1 MKSITIKEES
11 CYRGPADDLY
21 ENGFTIN
28 YTNGEKEA
36 VIFDLSAGECSK
48 LIPKDGFEVLWNKL
62 MEINFQKVIL
72 ENEPIQGFDGADLI
86 VEVSV
91 GLQTLTLSLW
101 CPDLELYKEKGF
113 SESLKFMMVVQE
125 IIDFAASHDV
135 AVNFEFQGI
144 FITAVL
150 DFCIINAP
158 IVFIHNKCKFYVI
171 VKYSIYKVTLKYKG
185 AMNESDTRLKKIDP
199 ALRAAGWG
207 VVEGSDIFTEQRA
220 YLLAPG
226 RIVTKS
232 KRNPD
237 KIDYLLTYKGVKIGI
252 IEAKRDE
259 LDVSTGVGQAKRY
272 AEAMN
277 IRYTYS
283 TNGDKIWAIDM
294 DAKPG
299 DFTEGF
305 VDRFPTP
312 DELWAMTFPEKNE
325 WRDKFN
331 LEPFNRDNG
340 KQPRY
345 YQENAIN
352 AVLDAVSKKQ
362 DRILLTLATGTGKT
376 YIAFQI
382 CWKLMQTK
390 WNIAQTGKLPRI
402 LFLADR
408 NILADQAYNAFGA
421 FDQNALAR
429 ITPKEIRRNGGKV
442 PMGQSIFFTIFQTML
457 CGSDGDERESSSVV
471 YDENTENFEYYKQ
484 YPRDFFDFIIIDE
497 CHRGGANDE
506 SEWRKLMEY
515 FQPAYQLGLT
525 ATPRRTINGDTYK
538 YFGEPVY
545 QYSLKQGIEDGYLT
559 PYRVKSCSN
568 QIIDEYKYS
577 EEDKIISG
585 EEFLDKEKT
594 YKENDFYHGKI
605 KIRERDELRVA
616 EFLQTA
622 NPEDKSIVFCSTQ
635 NHAMQIRDMIN
646 SQAKR
651 GVNYCVRVTADDG
664 QEGEEQLRK
673 FQDNEKTLP
682 TILTTSQ
689 KLSTGVDA
697 QNVRNIVLMRPVPN
711 MIEFKQIIGRGTRLF
726 DDKYYF
732 TIYDFVGAHEQF
744 YDKEWDNP
752 NPVCPICEKYPCECD
767 KHEKCPVCG
776 KWPCECEKPKT
787 KCPVCGH
794 YPCICPPK
802 PCPVCGNLPCTCPK
816 DIIEIELGDGRKIKI
831 KQDFQWEERVMYDGK
846 LITIKEFADILVD
859 KKTLPKF
866 FSDEEDLRKQ
876 WQNPETRLAL
886 LEKMEH
892 DGFSLDKL
900 LKVQE
905 MLNYEKCDL
914 LDVLENLAY
923 QTEPLERQQRV
934 NLVKSG
940 ITAGLNNKQIEFVDF
955 VLEQYVQQGYGELSM
970 ENLPELIKLKYG
982 TISDAKAEL
991 GSLGEISKVFVGF
1004 QKELYAA

>member
-1 MKSITIKEES
+1 
-11 CYRGPADDLY
+11 
-21 ENGFTIN
+21 
-28 YTNGEKEA
+28 
-36 VIFDLSAGECSK
+36 
-48 LIPKDGFEVLWNKL
+48 
-62 MEINFQKVIL
+62 
-72 ENEPIQGFDGADLI
+72 
-86 VEVSV
+86 
-91 GLQTLTLSLW
+91 
-101 CPDLELYKEKGF
+101 
-113 SESLKFMMVVQE
+113 
-125 IIDFAASHDV
+125 
-135 AVNFEFQGI
+135 
-144 FITAVL
+144 
-150 DFCIINAP
+150 
-158 IVFIHNKCKFYVI
+158 
-171 VKYSIYKVTLKYKG
+171 
-185 AMNESDTRLKKIDP
+185 MNESDTRLKKIDP
-199 ALRAAGWG
+199 ALKAAGWG

-220 YLLAPG
+220 YIVSPG
-226 RIVTKS
+226 RIVTKA

-252 IEAKRDE
+252 VEAKKDE
-259 LDVSTGVGQAKRY
+259 LDVSAGVEQAKKY
-272 AEAMN
+272 AAAMN
-277 IRYTYS
+277 IRWTYS

-312 DELWAMTFPEKNE
+312 QELWEMTFPDKND

-331 LEPFNRDNG
+331 LEPFNRDGG
-340 KQPRY
+340 KSPRY
-345 YQENAIN
+345 YQENAVN
-352 AVLDAVSKKQ
+352 AVLEAISKKI

-382 CWKLMQTK
+382 CWKLMQTR
-390 WNIAQTGKLPRI
+390 WNIAENGRLPRI

-429 ITPKEIRRNGGKV
+429 ITPKEIRKNDGNV
-442 PMGQSIFFTIFQTML
+442 PKGQSIYFTIFQTML
-457 CGSDGDERESSSVV
+457 CGKEDTVV
-471 YDENTENFEYYKQ
+471 EVPEPVEGGETTENIEYYKQ
-484 YPRDFFDFIIIDE
+484 YPQDFFDFIIIDE

-525 ATPRRTINGDTYK
+525 ATPRRTINADTYR

-568 QIIDEYKYS
+568 QIIDEYVYNPDDTIVRG
-577 EEDKIISG
+577 EDL
-585 EEFLDKEKT
+585 LDKDKT
-594 YKENDFYHGKI
+594 YTEKDFYQGKI
-605 KIRERDELRVA
+605 KIRQRDELRVS
-616 EFLQTA
+616 EFLESA
-622 NPEDKSIVFCSTQ
+622 NPDEKSIVFCATQ

-664 QEGEEQLRK
+664 AEGEQQLRN
-673 FQDNEKTLP
+673 FQDNEKTIP

-697 QNVRNIVLMRPVPN
+697 QNVRNIVLMRPVTN

-732 TIYDFVGAHEQF
+732 TIYDFVGAHKQF

-767 KHEKCPVCG
+767 KHPKCPVCG
-776 KWPCECEKPKT
+776 KWPCECKRPPR
-787 KCPVCGH
+787 KCSICGM

-816 DIIEIELGDGRKIKI
+816 GVIEIELGDGRKTTVKNG
-831 KQDFQWEERVMYDGK
+831 FEWEERIMYDGK
-846 LITIKEFADILVD
+846 LITIKEFVDVLVD
-859 KKTLPKF
+859 NKTLPKF
-866 FSDEEDLRKQ
+866 FKDDEDLRKQ
-876 WQNPETRLAL
+876 WQNPETRNAL
-886 LEKMEH
+886 LEQMDH
-892 DGFSLDKL
+892 DGFPLEKL
-900 LKVQE
+900 TKVQE
-905 MLNYEKCDL
+905 FLNMEKCDL
-914 LDVLENLAY
+914 LDVLEYLAY
-923 QTEPLERQQRV
+923 NTTPLERERRV
-934 NLVKSG
+934 ELVQPG
-940 ITAGLNNKQIEFVDF
+940 IVATLTDNQSDF
-955 VLEQYVQQGYGELSM
+955 VIFVVEQYVQQGYTELSL

-982 TISDAKAEL
+982 TTNDAKAIL
-991 GSLGEISKVFVGF
+991 GDIPEIRNIFIGF

>member
-1 MKSITIKEES
+1 
-11 CYRGPADDLY
+11 
-21 ENGFTIN
+21 
-28 YTNGEKEA
+28 
-36 VIFDLSAGECSK
+36 
-48 LIPKDGFEVLWNKL
+48 
-62 MEINFQKVIL
+62 
-72 ENEPIQGFDGADLI
+72 
-86 VEVSV
+86 
-91 GLQTLTLSLW
+91 
-101 CPDLELYKEKGF
+101 
-113 SESLKFMMVVQE
+113 
-125 IIDFAASHDV
+125 
-135 AVNFEFQGI
+135 
-144 FITAVL
+144 
-150 DFCIINAP
+150 
-158 IVFIHNKCKFYVI
+158 
-171 VKYSIYKVTLKYKG
+171 
-185 AMNESDTRLKKIDP
+185 MNESDTRLKKIDP
-199 ALRAAGWG
+199 ALKAAGWG

-220 YLLAPG
+220 YLLTPG
-226 RIVTKS
+226 RIVTKA

-237 KIDYLLTYKGVKIGI
+237 KIDYLLTYRGVKIGI
-252 IEAKRDE
+252 IEAKKDE
-259 LDVSTGVGQAKRY
+259 LDVSAGVEQAKKY
-272 AEAMN
+272 AAAMN

-294 DAKPG
+294 DAKIG
-299 DFTEGF
+299 DTAEGF

-312 DELWAMTFPEKNE
+312 DELWQMTFPDKND

-331 LEPFNRDNG
+331 LEPFNRDGG

-345 YQENAIN
+345 YQENAVN
-352 AVLDAVSKKQ
+352 AVLDAVSKKI

-376 YIAFQI
+376 YIVFQI
-382 CWKLMQTK
+382 CWKLMQTR
-390 WNIAQTGKLPRI
+390 WNNLQNGKLPRI

-429 ITPKEIRRNGGKV
+429 ITPKEIRKNGGKV
-442 PMGQSIFFTIFQTML
+442 PMGQSIYFTIFQTML
-457 CGSDGDERESSSVV
+457 CGSDGEETSNP
-471 YDENTENFEYYKQ
+471 EGQPEKIEYYKQ
-484 YPRDFFDFIIIDE
+484 YPQDFFDFIIIDE

-559 PYRVKSCSN
+559 PYRVKSCTN
-568 QIIDEYKYS
+568 QIIDDYVYD

-585 EEFLDKEKT
+585 EELLDREKT
-594 YKENDFYHGKI
+594 YNESDFYHGKI
-605 KIRERDELRVA
+605 KIRQRDELRVA
-616 EFLQTA
+616 EFLETA
-622 NPEDKSIVFCSTQ
+622 NPDEKSIVFCATQ

-651 GVNYCVRVTADDG
+651 GTNYCVRVTADDG
-664 QEGEEQLRK
+664 NDGEAQLRK
-673 FQDNEKTLP
+673 FQDNEKTIP

-732 TIYDFVGAHEQF
+732 TIYDFVGAHEKF
-744 YDKEWDNP
+744 YDDEWDNP
-752 NPVCPICEKYPCECD
+752 NPVCPICEKYPCECST
-767 KHEKCPVCG
+767 HAKCPVCG
-776 KWPCECEKPKT
+776 KWPCVCKIDKM
-787 KCPVCGH
+787 CPVCGRW
-794 YPCICPPK
+794 PCVCPPK
-802 PCPVCGNLPCTCPK
+802 PCPICGNLPCTCPK
-816 DIIEIELGDGRKIKI
+816 EIIEIELGDKRKAKIKEGF
-831 KQDFQWEERVMYDGK
+831 DWEERVMYDGK

-859 KKTLPKF
+859 KNTLPKF
-866 FSDEEDLRKQ
+866 FTDEEDLRKQ

-886 LEKMEH
+886 LEKMDH

-914 LDVLENLAY
+914 LDVLEYLAY
-923 QTEPLERQQRV
+923 HTTPLERQQRV
-934 NLVKSG
+934 AMVKPE
-940 ITAGLNNKQIEFVDF
+940 IIAELNSKQIEFVNF
-955 VLEQYVQQGYGELSM
+955 VLDQYVQQGYTELSI

-982 TISDAKAEL
+982 TINDAKAEL
-991 GSLGEISKVFVGF
+991 GPLGEINKVFVGF

>member
-1 MKSITIKEES
+1 
-11 CYRGPADDLY
+11 
-21 ENGFTIN
+21 
-28 YTNGEKEA
+28 
-36 VIFDLSAGECSK
+36 
-48 LIPKDGFEVLWNKL
+48 
-62 MEINFQKVIL
+62 
-72 ENEPIQGFDGADLI
+72 
-86 VEVSV
+86 
-91 GLQTLTLSLW
+91 
-101 CPDLELYKEKGF
+101 
-113 SESLKFMMVVQE
+113 
-125 IIDFAASHDV
+125 
-135 AVNFEFQGI
+135 
-144 FITAVL
+144 
-150 DFCIINAP
+150 
-158 IVFIHNKCKFYVI
+158 
-171 VKYSIYKVTLKYKG
+171 
-185 AMNESDTRLKKIDP
+185 MNESDTRLKKIDP
-199 ALRAAGWG
+199 ALRATGWG

-220 YLLAPG
+220 YLLTPG
-226 RIVTKS
+226 RIVTKA

-252 IEAKRDE
+252 IEAKKDE
-259 LDVSTGVGQAKRY
+259 LDVSAGVEQAKKY
-272 AEAMN
+272 AAAMN

-312 DELWAMTFPEKNE
+312 DELWQMTFPEKND

-331 LEPFNRDNG
+331 LEPFNRDGG

-345 YQENAIN
+345 YQENAVN
-352 AVLDAVSKKQ
+352 AVLDAVSKKV

-382 CWKLMQTK
+382 CWKLMQTR
-390 WNIAQTGKLPRI
+390 WNNLQNGKLPRI

-429 ITPKEIRRNGGKV
+429 ITPKEIRKNGGKV
-442 PMGQSIFFTIFQTML
+442 PMGQSIYFTIFQTML
-457 CGSDGDERESSSVV
+457 CGSDGEETSNP
-471 YDENTENFEYYKQ
+471 EEQPEKIEYYKQ
-484 YPRDFFDFIIIDE
+484 YPQDFFDFIIIDE

-559 PYRVKSCSN
+559 PYRVKSCTN
-568 QIIDEYKYS
+568 QIIDEYVYN
-577 EEDKIISG
+577 EEDKIIQG
-585 EEFLDKEKT
+585 AELLDKDKT
-594 YKENDFYHGKI
+594 YTEGDFYHGKI
-605 KIRERDELRVA
+605 KIRQRDELRVA
-616 EFLQTA
+616 EFLETA
-622 NPEDKSIVFCSTQ
+622 NPEEKSIVFCATQ

-651 GVNYCVRVTADDG
+651 GTNYCVRVTADDG
-664 QEGEEQLRK
+664 DEGEQQLRK
-673 FQDNEKTLP
+673 FQDNEKTIP
-682 TILTTSQ
+682 TVLTTSQ

-732 TIYDFVGAHEQF
+732 TIYDFVGAHEKF
-744 YDKEWDNP
+744 YDDEWDNP
-752 NPVCPICEKYPCECD
+752 NPVCPICEKYPCECAT
-767 KHEKCPVCG
+767 HPKCPVCG
-776 KWPCECEKPKT
+776 KWPCECEKPKR
-787 KCPVCGH
+787 KCPVCGQ

-802 PCPVCGNLPCTCPK
+802 PCPICGNLPCTCPK
-816 DIIEIELGDGRKIKI
+816 DIIEIELGDGRKAKI
-831 KQDFQWEERVMYDGK
+831 KKDFQWEERVMYDGK

-859 KKTLPKF
+859 KNTLPKF
-866 FSDEEDLRKQ
+866 FTDEEDLRKQ

-914 LDVLENLAY
+914 LDVLEYLAY
-923 QTEPLERQQRV
+923 HTTPLERQQRV
-934 NLVKSG
+934 TIVKPLL
-940 ITAGLNNKQIEFVDF
+940 AAELNTKQTEFVDF
-955 VLEQYVQQGYGELSM
+955 VLQQYIQQGYGELSM

-982 TISDAKAEL
+982 TINDAKAEL
-991 GSLGEISKVFVGF
+991 GSLGEINKVFVDF
-1004 QKELYAA
+1004 QKDLYAA

>member
-1 MKSITIKEES
+1 
-11 CYRGPADDLY
+11 
-21 ENGFTIN
+21 
-28 YTNGEKEA
+28 
-36 VIFDLSAGECSK
+36 
-48 LIPKDGFEVLWNKL
+48 
-62 MEINFQKVIL
+62 
-72 ENEPIQGFDGADLI
+72 
-86 VEVSV
+86 
-91 GLQTLTLSLW
+91 
-101 CPDLELYKEKGF
+101 
-113 SESLKFMMVVQE
+113 
-125 IIDFAASHDV
+125 
-135 AVNFEFQGI
+135 
-144 FITAVL
+144 
-150 DFCIINAP
+150 
-158 IVFIHNKCKFYVI
+158 
-171 VKYSIYKVTLKYKG
+171 
-185 AMNESDTRLKKIDP
+185 MNESDTRLKKIDP

-226 RIVTKS
+226 RIVTKA

-252 IEAKRDE
+252 VEAKSDE
-259 LDVSTGVGQAKRY
+259 KDVSAGVEQAKKY
-272 AEAMN
+272 AAAMN

-294 DAKPG
+294 GAKPG

-312 DELWAMTFPEKNE
+312 DELWAMTFPDKND

-331 LEPFNRDNG
+331 LEPFNRDGG
-340 KQPRY
+340 KMPRY
-345 YQENAIN
+345 YQENAVN
-352 AVLDAVSKKQ
+352 AVLEAVSKKI

-382 CWKLMQTK
+382 CWKLMQTR
-390 WNIAQTGKLPRI
+390 WNNLQNGKLPRI

-408 NILADQAYNAFGA
+408 NILADQAFNAFGA

-429 ITPKEIRRNGGKV
+429 ITPKEIRKNGGKV
-442 PMGQSIFFTIFQTML
+442 PMGQSIYFTIFQTML
-457 CGSDGDERESSSVV
+457 CGSDGEERE
-471 YDENTENFEYYKQ
+471 DEMLKQVQHDGYSELVSESTEYYKQ
-484 YPRDFFDFIIIDE
+484 YPQDFFDFIIIDE

-515 FQPAYQLGLT
+515 FAPAYQLGLT

-559 PYRVKSCSN
+559 PYRVKSCTN
-568 QIIDEYKYS
+568 QIIDEYVYD
-577 EEDKIISG
+577 EQDKIIRG
-585 EEFLDKEKT
+585 EELLDKEKT
-594 YKENDFYHGKI
+594 YGEKDFYHGKI

-616 EFLQTA
+616 EFLESA
-622 NPEDKSIVFCSTQ
+622 NPDEKAIVFCATQ
-635 NHAMQIRDMIN
+635 NHAMQVRDMIN

-651 GVNYCVRVTADDG
+651 GINYCVRVTADDG
-664 QEGEEQLRK
+664 SEGEEQLRK
-673 FQDNEKTLP
+673 FQDNEKTIP

-697 QNVRNIVLMRPVPN
+697 QNVRNIVLMRPVEN

-732 TIYDFVGAHEQF
+732 TIYDFVGAYKQF

-767 KHEKCPVCG
+767 KHPKCPVCG
-776 KWPCECEKPKT
+776 KWPCECKKPPKL
-787 KCPVCGH
+787 CPVCGKS
-794 YPCICPPK
+794 PCICPPK
-802 PCPVCGNLPCTCPK
+802 PCPICGNLPCTCPK
-816 DIIEIELGDGRKIKI
+816 DVIEIELGDGRKAKI
-831 KQDFQWEERVMYDGK
+831 KKDFEWEERIMYDGK
-846 LITIKEFADILVD
+846 LITLKEFVDVLVD
-859 KKTLPKF
+859 NNTLPRF
-866 FSDEEDLRKQ
+866 FSNDEDLRRQ
-876 WQNPETRLAL
+876 WQNPDTRKAL

-914 LDVLENLAY
+914 LDVLEYLAY
-923 QTEPLERQQRV
+923 QTTPIEREQRV
-934 NLVKSG
+934 AFARSE
-940 ITAGLNNKQIEFVDF
+940 ITAELNTKQTDF
-955 VLEQYVQQGYGELSM
+955 VNFVLDQYIQQGYTELSM

-982 TISDAKAEL
+982 TINDAKAEL
-991 GSLGEISKVFVGF
+991 GSIGEISKVFVGF
-1004 QKELYAA
+1004 QKGLYAA

>member
-1 MKSITIKEES
+1 
-11 CYRGPADDLY
+11 
-21 ENGFTIN
+21 
-28 YTNGEKEA
+28 
-36 VIFDLSAGECSK
+36 
-48 LIPKDGFEVLWNKL
+48 
-62 MEINFQKVIL
+62 
-72 ENEPIQGFDGADLI
+72 
-86 VEVSV
+86 
-91 GLQTLTLSLW
+91 
-101 CPDLELYKEKGF
+101 
-113 SESLKFMMVVQE
+113 
-125 IIDFAASHDV
+125 
-135 AVNFEFQGI
+135 
-144 FITAVL
+144 
-150 DFCIINAP
+150 
-158 IVFIHNKCKFYVI
+158 
-171 VKYSIYKVTLKYKG
+171 
-185 AMNESDTRLKKIDP
+185 MNESDTRLKKIDP
-199 ALRAAGWG
+199 ALKAAGWG

-220 YLLAPG
+220 YLLSPG
-226 RIVTKS
+226 RIVTKA

-252 IEAKRDE
+252 IEAKKDE
-259 LDVSTGVGQAKRY
+259 LDVSAGVEQAKKY
-272 AEAMN
+272 AAAMN

-294 DAKPG
+294 NAKPG

-312 DELWAMTFPEKNE
+312 DELWQMTFPDKND

-331 LEPFNRDNG
+331 LEPFNRDGG

-345 YQENAIN
+345 YQENAVN
-352 AVLDAVSKKQ
+352 AVLDAVSKKV

-382 CWKLMQTK
+382 CWKLMQTR
-390 WNIAQTGKLPRI
+390 WNNLQNGKLPRI

-429 ITPKEIRRNGGKV
+429 ITPKEIRKNGGKV
-442 PMGQSIFFTIFQTML
+442 PMGQSIYFTIFQTML
-457 CGSDGDERESSSVV
+457 CGSDGESEGALRGNAAEGVAENGDSRLERGE
-471 YDENTENFEYYKQ
+471 DLPLQEYYKQ
-484 YPRDFFDFIIIDE
+484 YPQDFFDFIIIDE

-559 PYRVKSCSN
+559 PYRVKSCTN
-568 QIIDEYKYS
+568 QIIDDYIYD
-577 EEDKIISG
+577 EEDKIIRG
-585 EEFLDKEKT
+585 EELLDREKT
-594 YKENDFYHGKI
+594 YNESDFYHGKI
-605 KIRERDELRVA
+605 KIRQRDELRVA
-616 EFLQTA
+616 EFLETA
-622 NPEDKSIVFCSTQ
+622 NPDEKSIVFCATQ

-651 GVNYCVRVTADDG
+651 GTNYCVRVTADDG
-664 QEGEEQLRK
+664 NDGEEQLRK
-673 FQDNEKTLP
+673 FQDNEKTIP

-732 TIYDFVGAHEQF
+732 TIYDFVGAHEKF
-744 YDKEWDNP
+744 YDDEWDNP
-752 NPVCPICEKYPCECD
+752 NPVCPICEKYPCECST
-767 KHEKCPVCG
+767 HPKCPVCG
-776 KWPCECEKPKT
+776 KWPCVCEKPKH
-787 KCPVCGH
+787 KCSVCGQ

-802 PCPVCGNLPCTCPK
+802 VSPVCGNLPCTCPK
-816 DIIEIELGDGRKIKI
+816 EVIEIELGDGRTAKIK
-831 KQDFQWEERVMYDGK
+831 KDFQWEERVMYDGK

-859 KKTLPKF
+859 KNTLPKF
-866 FSDEEDLRKQ
+866 FIDEEDLRKQ

-886 LEKMEH
+886 LEKMDH

-914 LDVLENLAY
+914 LDVLEYLAY
-923 QTEPLERQQRV
+923 HTTPLERQQRV
-934 NLVKSG
+934 AMVKPG
-940 ITAGLNNKQIEFVDF
+940 IAAELNPKQTEFVNF
-955 VLEQYVQQGYGELSM
+955 VLEQYVQQGYTELSM

-991 GSLGEISKVFVGF
+991 GPLGEINKVFVGF

>member
-1 MKSITIKEES
+1 
-11 CYRGPADDLY
+11 
-21 ENGFTIN
+21 
-28 YTNGEKEA
+28 
-36 VIFDLSAGECSK
+36 
-48 LIPKDGFEVLWNKL
+48 
-62 MEINFQKVIL
+62 
-72 ENEPIQGFDGADLI
+72 
-86 VEVSV
+86 
-91 GLQTLTLSLW
+91 
-101 CPDLELYKEKGF
+101 
-113 SESLKFMMVVQE
+113 
-125 IIDFAASHDV
+125 
-135 AVNFEFQGI
+135 
-144 FITAVL
+144 
-150 DFCIINAP
+150 
-158 IVFIHNKCKFYVI
+158 
-171 VKYSIYKVTLKYKG
+171 
-185 AMNESDTRLKKIDP
+185 MNESDTRLKKIDP
-199 ALRAAGWG
+199 ALKAAGWG

-220 YLLAPG
+220 YLLTPG
-226 RIVTKS
+226 RIVTKA

-252 IEAKRDE
+252 IEAKKDE
-259 LDVSTGVGQAKRY
+259 LDVSAGVEQAKKY
-272 AEAMN
+272 AAAMN

-294 DAKPG
+294 DAKIG
-299 DFTEGF
+299 DTAEGF

-312 DELWAMTFPEKNE
+312 DELWQMTFPDKND

-331 LEPFNRDNG
+331 LEPFNRDGG

-345 YQENAIN
+345 YQENAVN
-352 AVLDAVSKKQ
+352 AVLDAVSKKV

-382 CWKLMQTK
+382 CWKLMQTR
-390 WNIAQTGKLPRI
+390 WNNLQNGKLPRI

-429 ITPKEIRRNGGKV
+429 ITPKEIRKNGGKV
-442 PMGQSIFFTIFQTML
+442 PMGQSIYFTIFQTML
-457 CGSDGDERESSSVV
+457 CGSDGEETSNP
-471 YDENTENFEYYKQ
+471 EEQPEKIEYYKQ
-484 YPRDFFDFIIIDE
+484 YPQNFFDFIIIDE

-559 PYRVKSCSN
+559 PYRVKSCTN
-568 QIIDEYKYS
+568 QIIDDYVYD
-577 EEDKIISG
+577 EEDKIIRG
-585 EEFLDKEKT
+585 EELLDKEKT
-594 YKENDFYHGKI
+594 YNESDFYHGKI
-605 KIRERDELRVA
+605 KIRQRDELRVA
-616 EFLQTA
+616 EFLETS
-622 NPEDKSIVFCSTQ
+622 NPDEKAIVFCATQ

-651 GVNYCVRVTADDG
+651 GTNYCVRVTADDG
-664 QEGEEQLRK
+664 NDGEEQLRK
-673 FQDNEKTLP
+673 FQDNEKTIP

-732 TIYDFVGAHEQF
+732 TIYDFVGAHEKF
-744 YDKEWDNP
+744 YDDEWDNP
-752 NPVCPICEKYPCECD
+752 NPVCPICEKYPCECST
-767 KHEKCPVCG
+767 HAKCPVCG
-776 KWPCECEKPKT
+776 KWPCVCEKPKH
-787 KCPVCGH
+787 KCPVCGQ

-816 DIIEIELGDGRKIKI
+816 EIIEIELGDKRKAKIKEGF
-831 KQDFQWEERVMYDGK
+831 DWEERVMYDGK

-859 KKTLPKF
+859 KNTLPKF
-866 FSDEEDLRKQ
+866 FTDEEDLRKQ

-886 LEKMEH
+886 LEKMDH

-914 LDVLENLAY
+914 LDVLEYLAY
-923 QTEPLERQQRV
+923 HTTPLERQQRV
-934 NLVKSG
+934 AMVKPE
-940 ITAGLNNKQIEFVDF
+940 IIAELNSKQIEFVNF
-955 VLEQYVQQGYGELSM
+955 VLDQYVQQGYTELSI

-982 TISDAKAEL
+982 TINDAKAEL
-991 GSLGEISKVFVGF
+991 GPLGEINKVFVGF

>member
-1 MKSITIKEES
+1 
-11 CYRGPADDLY
+11 
-21 ENGFTIN
+21 
-28 YTNGEKEA
+28 
-36 VIFDLSAGECSK
+36 
-48 LIPKDGFEVLWNKL
+48 
-62 MEINFQKVIL
+62 
-72 ENEPIQGFDGADLI
+72 
-86 VEVSV
+86 
-91 GLQTLTLSLW
+91 
-101 CPDLELYKEKGF
+101 
-113 SESLKFMMVVQE
+113 
-125 IIDFAASHDV
+125 
-135 AVNFEFQGI
+135 
-144 FITAVL
+144 
-150 DFCIINAP
+150 
-158 IVFIHNKCKFYVI
+158 
-171 VKYSIYKVTLKYKG
+171 
-185 AMNESDTRLKKIDP
+185 MNESDTRLKKIDP
-199 ALRAAGWG
+199 ALKAAGWG

-220 YLLAPG
+220 YLLTPG
-226 RIVTKS
+226 RIVTKT

-252 IEAKRDE
+252 IEAKKDE
-259 LDVSTGVGQAKRY
+259 LDVSAGVEQAKKY
-272 AEAMN
+272 AAAMN

-283 TNGDKIWAIDM
+283 TNGDKIWTIDM

-312 DELWAMTFPEKNE
+312 DELWHMTFPDKND

-331 LEPFNRDNG
+331 LEPFNRDGG

-345 YQENAIN
+345 YQENAVN
-352 AVLDAVSKKQ
+352 AVLEAVSKKV

-382 CWKLMQTK
+382 CWKLMQTR
-390 WNIAQTGKLPRI
+390 WNNLQNGKLPRI

-429 ITPKEIRRNGGKV
+429 ITPKEIRKNGGKV
-442 PMGQSIFFTIFQTML
+442 PMGQSIYFTIFQTML
-457 CGSDGDERESSSVV
+457 CGSDGEEKESSTVV
-471 YDENTENFEYYKQ
+471 EPVETTEKIEYYKQ
-484 YPRDFFDFIIIDE
+484 YPQDFFDFIIIDE

-559 PYRVKSCSN
+559 PYRVKSCTN
-568 QIIDEYKYS
+568 QIIDEYVYN
-577 EEDKIISG
+577 EEDKIIRGG
-585 EEFLDKEKT
+585 ELLDKEKT
-594 YKENDFYHGKI
+594 YDENDFYHGKI
-605 KIRERDELRVA
+605 KIRQRDELRVA
-616 EFLQTA
+616 EFLETA
-622 NPEDKSIVFCSTQ
+622 NPEEKSIVFCATQ
-635 NHAMQIRDMIN
+635 NHAMQVRDMIN

-651 GVNYCVRVTADDG
+651 GTNYCVRVTADDG
-664 QEGEEQLRK
+664 DEGEQQLRK
-673 FQDNEKTLP
+673 FQDNEKTIP
-682 TILTTSQ
+682 TVLTTSQ

-732 TIYDFVGAHEQF
+732 TIYDFVGAHEKF
-744 YDKEWDNP
+744 YDDEWDNP
-752 NPVCPICEKYPCECD
+752 NPVCPICEKYPCECST
-767 KHEKCPVCG
+767 HEKCKKCG
-776 KWPCECEKPKT
+776 KWPCECEKPKR
-787 KCPVCGH
+787 KCPVCGQS
-794 YPCICPPK
+794 PCICPPK

-816 DIIEIELGDGRKIKI
+816 DIIEIELGDGRKAKI
-831 KQDFQWEERVMYDGK
+831 KKDFQWEERVMYDGK

-859 KKTLPKF
+859 KNTLPKF
-866 FSDEEDLRKQ
+866 FTDEEDLRKQ

-886 LEKMEH
+886 LEKMDH

-914 LDVLENLAY
+914 LDVLEYLAY
-923 QTEPLERQQRV
+923 HTTPLERQQRV
-934 NLVKSG
+934 AMVKP
-940 ITAGLNNKQIEFVDF
+940 TLAAELNVKQTEFVDF
-955 VLEQYVQQGYGELSM
+955 VLQQYILQGYGELSM

-982 TISDAKAEL
+982 TINDAKVEL
-991 GSLGEISKVFVGF
+991 GSLGEINKVFVGF

>member
-1 MKSITIKEES
+1 
-11 CYRGPADDLY
+11 
-21 ENGFTIN
+21 
-28 YTNGEKEA
+28 
-36 VIFDLSAGECSK
+36 
-48 LIPKDGFEVLWNKL
+48 
-62 MEINFQKVIL
+62 
-72 ENEPIQGFDGADLI
+72 
-86 VEVSV
+86 
-91 GLQTLTLSLW
+91 
-101 CPDLELYKEKGF
+101 
-113 SESLKFMMVVQE
+113 
-125 IIDFAASHDV
+125 
-135 AVNFEFQGI
+135 
-144 FITAVL
+144 
-150 DFCIINAP
+150 
-158 IVFIHNKCKFYVI
+158 
-171 VKYSIYKVTLKYKG
+171 
-185 AMNESDTRLKKIDP
+185 MNESDTRLKKIDP
-199 ALRAAGWG
+199 ALKAAGWG

-220 YLLAPG
+220 YIVSPG
-226 RIVTKS
+226 RIVTKA

-252 IEAKRDE
+252 VEAKKDE
-259 LDVSTGVGQAKRY
+259 LDVSAGVEQAKKY
-272 AEAMN
+272 AAAMN
-277 IRYTYS
+277 IRWTYS

-312 DELWAMTFPEKNE
+312 QELWEMTFPDKND

-331 LEPFNRDNG
+331 LEPFNRDGG
-340 KQPRY
+340 KSPRY
-345 YQENAIN
+345 YQENAVN
-352 AVLDAVSKKQ
+352 AVLEAISKKI

-382 CWKLMQTK
+382 CWKLMQTR
-390 WNIAQTGKLPRI
+390 WNIAENGRLPRI

-429 ITPKEIRRNGGKV
+429 ITPKEIRKNGGNV
-442 PMGQSIFFTIFQTML
+442 PKGQSIYFTIFQTML
-457 CGSDGDERESSSVV
+457 CGKEDTVV
-471 YDENTENFEYYKQ
+471 EVPEPVEGGETTENIEYYKQ
-484 YPRDFFDFIIIDE
+484 YPQDFFDFIIIDE

-525 ATPRRTINGDTYK
+525 ATPRRTINADTYR

-568 QIIDEYKYS
+568 QIIDEYVYNPDDTIVRG
-577 EEDKIISG
+577 EDL
-585 EEFLDKEKT
+585 LDKDKT
-594 YKENDFYHGKI
+594 YTEKDFYQGKI
-605 KIRERDELRVA
+605 KIRQRDELRVS
-616 EFLQTA
+616 EFLESA
-622 NPEDKSIVFCSTQ
+622 NPDEKSIVFCATQ

-664 QEGEEQLRK
+664 AEGEQQLRN
-673 FQDNEKTLP
+673 FQDNEKTIP

-697 QNVRNIVLMRPVPN
+697 QNVRNIVLMRPVTN

-732 TIYDFVGAHEQF
+732 TIYDFVGAHKQF

-767 KHEKCPVCG
+767 KHPKCPVCG
-776 KWPCECEKPKT
+776 KWPCECKRPPR
-787 KCPVCGH
+787 KCPICGM

-816 DIIEIELGDGRKIKI
+816 DVIEIELGDGRKTTVKNG
-831 KQDFQWEERVMYDGK
+831 FEWEERIMYDGK
-846 LITIKEFADILVD
+846 LITIKEFVDVLVD
-859 KKTLPKF
+859 NKTLPKF
-866 FSDEEDLRKQ
+866 FKDDEDLRKQ
-876 WQNPETRLAL
+876 WQNPETRNAL
-886 LEKMEH
+886 LEQMDH
-892 DGFSLDKL
+892 DGFPLEKL
-900 LKVQE
+900 TKVQE
-905 MLNYEKCDL
+905 FLNMEKCDL
-914 LDVLENLAY
+914 LDVLEYLAY
-923 QTEPLERQQRV
+923 NTTPLERERRV
-934 NLVKSG
+934 ELVQPG
-940 ITAGLNNKQIEFVDF
+940 IVATLNDNQSDFVNF
-955 VLEQYVQQGYGELSM
+955 VLEQYVQQGYTELSL

-982 TISDAKAEL
+982 TINDAKNVL
-991 GSLGEISKVFVGF
+991 GSLGEINKVFVDF

>member
-1 MKSITIKEES
+1 
-11 CYRGPADDLY
+11 
-21 ENGFTIN
+21 
-28 YTNGEKEA
+28 
-36 VIFDLSAGECSK
+36 
-48 LIPKDGFEVLWNKL
+48 
-62 MEINFQKVIL
+62 
-72 ENEPIQGFDGADLI
+72 
-86 VEVSV
+86 
-91 GLQTLTLSLW
+91 
-101 CPDLELYKEKGF
+101 
-113 SESLKFMMVVQE
+113 
-125 IIDFAASHDV
+125 
-135 AVNFEFQGI
+135 
-144 FITAVL
+144 
-150 DFCIINAP
+150 
-158 IVFIHNKCKFYVI
+158 
-171 VKYSIYKVTLKYKG
+171 
-185 AMNESDTRLKKIDP
+185 MNESDTRLKKIDP
-199 ALRAAGWG
+199 ALKAAGWG

-220 YLLAPG
+220 YLLTPG
-226 RIVTKS
+226 RIVTKA

-252 IEAKRDE
+252 IEAKKDE
-259 LDVSTGVGQAKRY
+259 LDVSAGVEQAKKY
-272 AEAMN
+272 AAAMN

-312 DELWAMTFPEKNE
+312 DELWQMTFPDKND

-331 LEPFNRDNG
+331 LEPFNRDGG
-340 KQPRY
+340 KMPRY
-345 YQENAIN
+345 YQENAVN
-352 AVLDAVSKKQ
+352 AVLEAVSKRV

-382 CWKLMQTK
+382 CWKLMQTR
-390 WNIAQTGKLPRI
+390 WNNLQNGKLPRI

-429 ITPKEIRRNGGKV
+429 ITPKEIRKNGGKV
-442 PMGQSIFFTIFQTML
+442 PMGQSIYFTIFQTML
-457 CGSDGDERESSSVV
+457 CGSDGEETSNP
-471 YDENTENFEYYKQ
+471 EEQPEKIEYYKQ
-484 YPRDFFDFIIIDE
+484 YPQNFFDFIIIDE

-559 PYRVKSCSN
+559 PYRVKSCTN
-568 QIIDEYKYS
+568 QIIDDYVYD
-577 EEDKIISG
+577 EEDKIIRG
-585 EEFLDKEKT
+585 EELLDKEKT
-594 YKENDFYHGKI
+594 YDESDFYHGKI
-605 KIRERDELRVA
+605 KIRQRDELRVA
-616 EFLQTA
+616 EFLETA
-622 NPEDKSIVFCSTQ
+622 NPNEKSIVFCATQ

-651 GVNYCVRVTADDG
+651 GTNYCVRVTADDG
-664 QEGEEQLRK
+664 NDGEEQLRK
-673 FQDNEKTLP
+673 FQDNEKTIP

-732 TIYDFVGAHEQF
+732 TIYDFVGAHEKF
-744 YDKEWDNP
+744 YDYEWDNP
-752 NPVCPICEKYPCECD
+752 NPVCPICEKYPCECST
-767 KHEKCPVCG
+767 HAKCPVCG
-776 KWPCECEKPKT
+776 KWPCVCKIDKM
-787 KCPVCGH
+787 CPVCGRW
-794 YPCICPPK
+794 PCVCPPK
-802 PCPVCGNLPCTCPK
+802 PCPICGNLPCTCPK
-816 DIIEIELGDGRKIKI
+816 EIIEIELGDKRKAKIKEGF
-831 KQDFQWEERVMYDGK
+831 DWEERVMYDGK

-859 KKTLPKF
+859 KNTLPKF
-866 FSDEEDLRKQ
+866 FTDEEDLRKQ

-886 LEKMEH
+886 LEKMDH

-914 LDVLENLAY
+914 LDVLEYLAY
-923 QTEPLERQQRV
+923 HTTPLERQQRV
-934 NLVKSG
+934 AMVKPE
-940 ITAGLNNKQIEFVDF
+940 IIAELNSKQIEFVNF
-955 VLEQYVQQGYGELSM
+955 VLDQYVQQGYTELSI

-982 TISDAKAEL
+982 TINDAKAEL
-991 GSLGEISKVFVGF
+991 GPLGEINKVFVGF

>member
-1 MKSITIKEES
+1 
-11 CYRGPADDLY
+11 
-21 ENGFTIN
+21 
-28 YTNGEKEA
+28 
-36 VIFDLSAGECSK
+36 
-48 LIPKDGFEVLWNKL
+48 
-62 MEINFQKVIL
+62 
-72 ENEPIQGFDGADLI
+72 
-86 VEVSV
+86 
-91 GLQTLTLSLW
+91 
-101 CPDLELYKEKGF
+101 
-113 SESLKFMMVVQE
+113 
-125 IIDFAASHDV
+125 
-135 AVNFEFQGI
+135 
-144 FITAVL
+144 
-150 DFCIINAP
+150 
-158 IVFIHNKCKFYVI
+158 
-171 VKYSIYKVTLKYKG
+171 
-185 AMNESDTRLKKIDP
+185 MNESDTRLKKIDP
-199 ALRAAGWG
+199 ALKAAGWG

-220 YLLAPG
+220 YLLTPG
-226 RIVTKS
+226 RIVSKA

-252 IEAKRDE
+252 IEAKKDE
-259 LDVSTGVGQAKRY
+259 LDVSAGVEQAKKY
-272 AEAMN
+272 AAAMN

-312 DELWAMTFPEKNE
+312 DELWQMTFPDKND

-331 LEPFNRDNG
+331 LEPFNRDGG
-340 KQPRY
+340 KMPRY
-345 YQENAIN
+345 YQENAVN
-352 AVLDAVSKKQ
+352 AVLEAVSKRV

-382 CWKLMQTK
+382 CWKLMQTR
-390 WNIAQTGKLPRI
+390 WNNLQNGKLPRI

-429 ITPKEIRRNGGKV
+429 ITPKEIRKNGGKV
-442 PMGQSIFFTIFQTML
+442 PMGQSIYFTIFQTML
-457 CGSDGDERESSSVV
+457 CGSDGEETSNPK
-471 YDENTENFEYYKQ
+471 EQPEKIEYYKQ
-484 YPRDFFDFIIIDE
+484 YPQNFFDFIIIDE

-545 QYSLKQGIEDGYLT
+545 KYSLKQGIEDGYLT
-559 PYRVKSCSN
+559 PYRVKSCTN
-568 QIIDEYKYS
+568 QIIDDYVYD
-577 EEDKIISG
+577 EEDKIIRG
-585 EEFLDKEKT
+585 EELLDKEKT
-594 YKENDFYHGKI
+594 YDESDFYHGKI
-605 KIRERDELRVA
+605 KIRQRDELRVA
-616 EFLQTA
+616 EFLETA
-622 NPEDKSIVFCSTQ
+622 NPNEKSIVFCATQ

-651 GVNYCVRVTADDG
+651 GTNYCVRVTADDG
-664 QEGEEQLRK
+664 NDGEEQLRK
-673 FQDNEKTLP
+673 FQDNEKTIP

-732 TIYDFVGAHEQF
+732 TIYDFVGAHEKF
-744 YDKEWDNP
+744 YDDEWDNP
-752 NPVCPICEKYPCECD
+752 NPVCPICEKYPCECST
-767 KHEKCPVCG
+767 HAKCPVCG
-776 KWPCECEKPKT
+776 KWPCVCKIDKM
-787 KCPVCGH
+787 CPVCGRW
-794 YPCICPPK
+794 PCVCPPK
-802 PCPVCGNLPCTCPK
+802 PCPICGNLPCTCPK
-816 DIIEIELGDGRKIKI
+816 EIIEIELGDKRKAKIKEGF
-831 KQDFQWEERVMYDGK
+831 DWEERVMYDGK

-859 KKTLPKF
+859 KNTLPKF
-866 FSDEEDLRKQ
+866 FTDEEDLRKQ

-886 LEKMEH
+886 LEKMDH

-914 LDVLENLAY
+914 LDVLEYLAY
-923 QTEPLERQQRV
+923 HTTPLERQQRV
-934 NLVKSG
+934 AMVKPE
-940 ITAGLNNKQIEFVDF
+940 IIAELNSKQIEFVNF
-955 VLEQYVQQGYGELSM
+955 VLDQYVQQGYTELSI

-982 TISDAKAEL
+982 TINDAKAEL
-991 GSLGEISKVFVGF
+991 GPLGEINKVFVGF